1 MGVSLDNN
9 SYSSTPRLQKHVLDT
24 VIQLPL
30 MTHLS
35 LVPAYPESQRHN
47 RCGTGRRRHRHQS
60 KDEIEKNVKRYRP
73 LPSCQYLIEVR
84 VGDTTFEGIRA
95 ANGRLRYVAVWE
107 FVNLSVRFLYYTCKS
122 LYRTSTQI
130 AGKHPATSTF
140 PSQIFSKFK
149 VRDGRNSYCM
159 WSWAL
164 TALTNLSCITMV
176 STMLCPTFRSLFLEL
191 VLSICNRVTVIS
203 FLLRVPFRGTRSFTP
218 RLAGINV
225 TM

>member
-1 MGVSLDNN
+1 MFFSSRGASLDNN

-35 LVPAYPESQRHN
+35 LMPAYPESQRHN
-47 RCGTGRRRHRHQS
+47 RCGTGRRRHRHRS

-107 FVNLSVRFLYYTCKS
+107 FENLSVRFLYYTCKY

-140 PSQIFSKFK
+140 PSQIFSKFPLPK
-149 VRDGRNSYCM
+149 VR
-159 WSWAL
+159 
-164 TALTNLSCITMV
+164 
-176 STMLCPTFRSLFLEL
+176 
-191 VLSICNRVTVIS
+191 VLGADVTS
-203 FLLRVPFRGTRSFTP
+203 S
-218 RLAGINV
+218 LAGVDKSSFFLDLAIDDCWKLERCLTRVEIHSLCWNFQQD
-225 TM
+225 